1 MASPPRY
8 ARRVTDL
15 RSSAVPGALQA
26 GDRLAGRYVLLEQVG
41 GGPACLWR
49 ADDEVLARPVAVRL
63 ADASG
68 AGGRLA
74 VQPLLDAAVRTGAAS
89 HPGLVRVYDA
99 DVQALPRGPVAYVIS
114 EWVEGR
120 RLDDLLQDDGPLD
133 GPEASDLVRQVAD
146 ALRVAHARGLRH
158 GRLHP
163 GNLLVTADGRVRLT
177 DVEIAAVLTPA
188 DPPREVTDDTRDL
201 AAVAFALVT
210 GRWPL
215 ASPLPP
221 GSLPIAGS
229 SSARKVRAAVSREL
243 DDVLVR
249 ALDRPATAQPSPT
262 PAGLADLVEQ
272 AVVPA
277 RKARLA
283 ALEQRGPSRRRRFF
297 PWALALMVVG
307 AVAIGGYLLGLAVG
321 DLPRRDNAVDAIVT
335 TSTSPT
341 SPTPPPGGSRSAGSA
356 VDLTRVAIRDFDPP
370 PGDGSEAPDQVR
382 NAVDGDSSTAWTTD
396 RYDSAALG
404 GLKSGVGLLL
414 DLGSPTALRTVQV
427 GLTAPGASLQV
438 RAADTVGVSAE
449 SFRLVASVRDTGQLA
464 TLLLPP
470 GAKGRYWLVWLTRLP
485 RIGRGYQVGVSELR
499 FVRS

>member
-8 ARRVTDL
+8 ARQVTDL
-15 RSSAVPGALQA
+15 RSSAVPGAPQA
-26 GDRLAGRYVLLEQVG
+26 GDRLAGRYILLEQVG
-41 GGPACLWR
+41 DGPTCLWR

-99 DVQALPRGPVAYVIS
+99 DVEALPRGPVAYVIS
-114 EWVEGR
+114 EWVDGR
-120 RLDDLLQDDGPLD
+120 RLDDLLQDGGPLD

-177 DVEIAAVLTPA
+177 DVEVAAVLTPA
-188 DPPREVTDDTRDL
+188 DPPGEVADDTRDL

-243 DDVLVR
+243 DDVLAR
-249 ALDRPATAQPSPT
+249 ALDRSATAQPLPT
-262 PAGLADLVEQ
+262 PTGLADLVEQ

-277 RKARLA
+277 REVRLA
-283 ALEQRGPSRRRRFF
+283 ALEQRGPSRRRRFL
-297 PWALALMVVG
+297 PWALVLMVVG
-307 AVAIGGYLLGLAVG
+307 AVAVGGYLLGLAVG
-321 DLPRRDNAVDAIVT
+321 DLPRRNNAVDAIVT
-335 TSTSPT
+335 TSTA
-341 SPTPPPGGSRSAGSA
+341 PTPLPGGSRTAGSA
-356 VDLTRVAIRDFDPP
+356 VDLTRVALRDFDPP

-382 NAVDGDSSTAWTTD
+382 NAVDGDSTTAWTTD

-438 RAADTVGVSAE
+438 RAADTVGASAE
-449 SFRLVASVRDTGQLA
+449 AFRLVASVRDTGQLA
-464 TLLLPP
+464 TIPLPP
-470 GAKGRYWLVWLTRLP
+470 GAKGRYWLVWLTGLP
-485 RIGRGYQVGVSELR
+485 RVGRGYQVGVSELR

>member
-1 MASPPRY
+1 M
-8 ARRVTDL
+8 TDL

-26 GDRLAGRYVLLEQVG
+26 GDRLAGRYILLEQVG
-41 GGPACLWR
+41 GGPTCLWR

-99 DVQALPRGPVAYVIS
+99 DVQALPSGPVAYVIS
-114 EWVEGR
+114 EWVDGR

-163 GNLLVTADGRVRLT
+163 GNLLVTTDGRVRLT
-177 DVEIAAVLTPA
+177 DVEVAALLTPT
-188 DPPREVTDDTRDL
+188 DPPREVADDARDL
-201 AAVAFALVT
+201 AAVAFALIT
-210 GRWPL
+210 GRWPM

-243 DDVLVR
+243 DDVLAR

-277 RKARLA
+277 REARLA
-283 ALEQRGPSRRRRFF
+283 ALEQRGPSRLQRVL
-297 PWALALMVVG
+297 PWALALTVVG
-307 AVAIGGYLLGLAVG
+307 AVAVGGYLLGLAVG

-335 TSTSPT
+335 TSTA
-341 SPTPPPGGSRSAGSA
+341 PTPPPGGSRPAGSA
-356 VDLTRVAIRDFDPP
+356 VDLTRVALRDFDPS

-382 NAVDGDSSTAWTTD
+382 NAVDGYSSTAWTTE
-396 RYDSAALG
+396 RYDSAAFG
-404 GLKSGVGLLL
+404 GLKPGVGLLL
-414 DLGSPTALRTVQV
+414 DLGTPTALRTVQV

-438 RAADTVGVSAE
+438 RAADTVGASAE
-449 SFRLVASVRDTGQLA
+449 AFRLVASVRDTGQLA
-464 TLLLPP
+464 TVPLPP
-470 GAKGRYWLVWLTRLP
+470 GAKGRYWLVWLTGLP
-485 RIGRGYQVGVSELR
+485 RTGRGYQVGVSELR